1 MLHNFFYRSYK
12 TGGIMSK
19 KLLITLPA
27 LVLASFAL
35 TSCGVSTEVAKS
47 ESNQDT
53 IIVVSADKGEI
64 VLELL
69 EQSRRSYLTALQKQA
84 VNDQVEAINNYE
96 NALRIINNLSYYPG
110 IDQNISYNE
119 LSASIIDDYKKYIDG
134 LSEIPEGVT
143 FTAYEEL
150 FGKNSK
156 DLEVA
161 INEED
166 LKQATVINT
175 EIPLEINPAV
185 EKWIEFYSNG
195 KGRRFMEAWLGKS
208 NKYFNI
214 YLPIFDEEKVPRQLA
229 YLSVIESGLNPTA
242 RSWAGAV
249 GLWQFMKATG
259 AVYGLQTNFYMDE
272 RCDPYKATRAA
283 AKHLKDLYNNLGDW
297 YLALASY
304 NAGEGRITRAMK
316 RANSNNYWEIINF
329 LPQETRNYVP
339 AYIAVCVVAMNK
351 EKYGFTDIKYEDPFE
366 YETITVNGSVDLS
379 YLAANTGVDLNKIK
393 ELNPELIQNLTPPN
407 YPGGY
412 NLRIPK
418 GTFNEF
424 ALRINTAPQT
434 AKNAFVNHS
443 VKNGENLYS
452 IASKYGVKVEDLA
465 DANNISPR
473 AGLQAGMNLKIPNQG
488 TAVANV
494 DRSTDE
500 SKSVASNGEYVSPY
514 ANFNG
519 ENKSTGENTN
529 SSAALTPSDKV
540 DVLYTVKSKE
550 SLIKI
555 AEMFNVR
562 VSDIRNWN
570 DIPYTEGIKV
580 GQKLK
585 IFVPKEKSEY
595 YTSLDNQ
602 SSQVKT
608 VAAKNSTVGN
618 AVSSNVTTGNV
629 SHRILFGETLAT
641 IAAKYNVSVYQ
652 IKAWNNLSND
662 FIYAG
667 QILQINPAGNY
678 STTPSQPATNFAAGR
693 NSELK
698 QFVYSVK
705 PGETLGG
712 IAEKF
717 GTSITQI
724 MTWNSKYN
732 DKLMAGEKLILYAKD
747 QNYSLGDNTTRNNAA
762 LGYHTVLSGEILA
775 TIAKKYNVSVENLK
789 KWNNLSSDNILA
801 GQKLKVYGSAGNN
814 DAKNKSA
821 SNTKTG
827 SSSGASGNKYTVQK
841 GDVLQNVASKFNVSV
856 DDLKKWN
863 NLTSD
868 RINIGQTLVISG
880 SGSNTKKNQNTT
892 VNNNNTRNNG
902 KVSNNNRIV
911 HKVKSGESL
920 YTIAKLYGTTID
932 NIKKMNNLTSD
943 KIRPN
948 QQLTIK

>member
-1 MLHNFFYRSYK
+1 
-12 TGGIMSK
+12 MSK
-19 KLLITLPA
+19 ELLITLPA

-35 TSCGVSTEVAKS
+35 TSCGVNTEVAKS
-47 ESNQDT
+47 ENNQDT

-69 EQSRRSYLTALQKQA
+69 EQARQSYLTALQKQA
-84 VNDQVEAINNYE
+84 VNDQIEAINNYE
-96 NALRIINNLSYYPG
+96 NSLRIINNLSYYPG

-134 LSEIPEGVT
+134 LTEIPEGVA

-156 DLEVA
+156 DFEVA

-166 LKQATVINT
+166 LKQATIINT

-195 KGRRFMEAWLGKS
+195 KGRRFMEAWLGKT
-208 NKYFNI
+208 NKFFNI

-259 AVYGLQTNFYMDE
+259 AKYGLQVNFYMDE

-283 AKHLKDLYNNLGDW
+283 ARHLRDLYNNLGDW

-366 YETITVNGSVDLS
+366 YESITVNGSVDLT
-379 YLAANTGVDLNKIK
+379 YLAANTGVELAAIK
-393 ELNPELIQNLTPPN
+393 ELNPELIQNVTPPN
-407 YPGGY
+407 MPGGY
-412 NLRIPK
+412 TLRVPK
-418 GTFNEF
+418 GKLNDF
-424 ALRINTAPQT
+424 AARLNTAPQT
-434 AKNAFVNHS
+434 TQNAFASHT

-473 AGLQAGMNLKIPNQG
+473 AGLRTGMNLKIPNQG
-488 TAVANV
+488 TAVASV

-500 SKSVASNGEYVSPY
+500 SKPASSNDPGYVSPY
-514 ANFNG
+514 ANFTSEIN
-519 ENKSTGENTN
+519 NKPENTN
-529 SSAALTPSDKV
+529 TTTLTPTDKV

-580 GQKLK
+580 GQQLK
-585 IFVPKEKSEY
+585 VFVPKEKSEY
-595 YTSLDNQ
+595 YASLDKQ

-608 VAAKNSTVGN
+608 VAANNSNVGN
-618 AVSSNVTTGNV
+618 AVNSNVTTGNV
-629 SHRILFGETLAT
+629 AHRIQFGETLAT

-667 QILQINPAGNY
+667 QTLQINPAGNY
-678 STTPSQPATNFAAGR
+678 SATSSQPTYNFAANN

-724 MTWNSKYN
+724 KSWNSKFN
-732 DKLMAGEKLILYAKD
+732 DKIMAGEKLILYAKD

-762 LGYHTVLSGEILA
+762 LGYHQVASGEVLA
-775 TIAKKYNVSVENLK
+775 TIAKKYNVTVENLK

-801 GQKLKVYGSAGNN
+801 GQKLKVYGSAGSN
-814 DAKNKSA
+814 DATNKSA

-863 NLTSD
+863 NLSSD
-868 RINIGQTLVISG
+868 RINIGQTLVVSG
-880 SGSNTKKNQNTT
+880 KSSGNSNNQNTT
-892 VNNNNTRNNG
+892 VNNSTKKDNG

-920 YTIAKLYGTTID
+920 FAIAKLYGTTVD
-932 NIKKMNNLTSD
+932 NIKKMNNLSSD
-943 KIRPN
+943 KIKPN